1 MESGILKVHY
11 THLALPA
18 DVISPD
24 ENFQVYLSAD
34 ATPNLPDP
42 LAHALFTMR
51 LAVEL
56 GIKLPS
62 DADPHQL
69 PYADETDN
77 LVFDAPLTSLVC
89 GRRIRLLRGWKQF
102 GSCVKGFNALGLLA
116 EHAQLELRKLETL
129 APKDLEAA
137 RLAYLASRRRDGAA
151 VFPANELATLSAEQL
166 GSVELLHVALWRAYA
181 RRTVVCSTSSNM
193 GISLHEALR
202 YMQRRTVRLGGKGFT
217 ILNDD
222 EGELIIWAPDEQAD
236 FMNPEKTAK
245 LRELEADKPRL
256 TVLHTYINR
265 KQRDPGALKDALN
278 AGGYFFPTNPQ
289 SREELQNLLSISLG
303 DIARERNIP
312 FEELL
317 VDPNVRVALESLGA
331 RIVGDRVAV
340 RGGVTGGLLGLA
352 VPYLIMLEETLRRGD
367 ATASS
372 TWNQASIGAALAAI
386 VLCDA
391 TLREGP
397 GSSPAWERIGAS
409 FPTLAA
415 FLERKRLGRDFATRI
430 HGLFDIAN
438 LQSLA
443 QLFGVVVTK
452 HLSGRGTAFVGLG
465 SSSYANGNSCFDVL
479 RASAAGGG
487 AFRGRDGLHPATH
500 TLNPIAQA
508 LVYAEDFARA
518 AFAPGFDALSEEE
531 KVARLRRHA
540 IKPEPAGAA
549 AVAGYLLTRLDAGT
563 LTYLEIAYALRLAGF
578 DQERFLEFANFGR
591 DEQSRNRFIQEASE
605 EGEYMES
612 LARSLLV
619 ALGRDV
625 AELSAL
631 SRAERARSRLAYRW
645 TAPDEDAF
653 EAFSPVVNLYMTG
666 DNCAQ
671 PSAGLVTAQLRAF
684 QSHRALL
691 REELDADRA
700 RSRRQGFDML
710 TAAKAVYTG
719 SSGLLT
725 TMQRGLDAVM
735 TSRVKPAVNRAILN
749 GDSAP
754 KSERRS

>member
-11 THLALPA
+11 THLASPA
-18 DVISPD
+18 GASAPD

-42 LAHALFTMR
+42 LSHALFTMR

-56 GIKLPS
+56 GIKLPA

-116 EHAQLELRKLETL
+116 EHAQLELRKLQAL
-129 APKDLEAA
+129 SPKELEAA
-137 RLAYLASRRRDGAA
+137 RLAYLASRRRDGAP
-151 VFPANELATLSAEQL
+151 VFPANDLATLSAEQL
-166 GSVELLHVALWRAYA
+166 GSVELLHVSLWRAYA

-202 YMQRRTVRLGGKGFT
+202 YMQRKAVRLGGREFT
-217 ILNDD
+217 ILNVD

-317 VDPNVRVALESLGA
+317 VDPNVQVALESLGA

-386 VLCDA
+386 VLCDT

-397 GSSPAWERIGAS
+397 ESSPAWNEIGAS
-409 FPTLAA
+409 FPALAA
-415 FLERKRLGRDFATRI
+415 FLGRGRLGKDFATRI

-479 RASAAGGG
+479 RASAAGDG

-518 AFAPGFDALSEEE
+518 AFAPGFDALSEED

-563 LTYLEIAYALRLAGF
+563 LTFLEIAYALRLAGF

-612 LARSLLV
+612 LARSLLD
-619 ALGRDV
+619 ALGREA
-625 AELSAL
+625 AELSA
-631 SRAERARSRLAYRW
+631 SARAERARSRLAYRW
-645 TAPDEDAF
+645 TAPDEDSF

-691 REELDADRA
+691 REELDGDRD
-700 RSRRQGFDML
+700 RSRCQGFDVL

-719 SSGLLT
+719 STGLLAG
-725 TMQRGLDAVM
+725 MQRGLDAVM
-735 TSRVKPAVNRAILN
+735 NAKVKPAVNRAILN

-754 KSERRS
+754 KSERRP